1 MIKTILVPATGSD
14 LDGAVFQS
22 ALTVARAFAAHL
34 EVLHVHVDAA
44 AMAAR
49 MVPAAEVGIG
59 ATVIGLVDQIE
70 EDAGRREAKARKTFE
85 EFCARERLVAADMP
99 IAQGAPSV
107 QWLRQIGDQGYWVAE
122 LGRSADLLIIGRRTD
137 DPGVS
142 VEAIETALFGSGRP
156 VLISP
161 AAALAALPET
171 IVIAWKSTPEAARAV
186 GAAMPLLSTAKQIL
200 IVTIAEDQGLSD
212 EEEGARLLTS
222 LRWHGFNVSLRRLPP
237 GPQGAASTLLA
248 AAAEQ
253 AALIVMGAYG
263 NSRLRQWVFGGF
275 TRHILRGA
283 EVPVLMMH

>member
-14 LDGAVFQS
+14 LDIAVFRS

-44 AMAAR
+44 AVAAA
-49 MVPAAEVGIG
+49 MVSDAGVGVG
-59 ATVIGLVDQIE
+59 ATVIGMVDQIE
-70 EDAGRREAKARKTFE
+70 EDASRREAKARQSFQ
-85 EFCARERLVAADMP
+85 EFCAREQVVLADTP
-99 IAQGAPSV
+99 IAQGAPSA
-107 QWLRQIGDQGYWVAE
+107 QWLRQRGDQAYWVAE
-122 LGRSADLLIIGRRTD
+122 LGRSADLHIIGRRTD

-142 VEAIETALFGSGRP
+142 VDTIETALFGSGRP

-161 AAALAALPET
+161 AAGLATLPET
-171 IVIAWKSTPEAARAV
+171 IVIAWKATPEAARAV

-200 IVTIAEDQGLSD
+200 IVTVAEDQGSD
-212 EEEGARLLTS
+212 EEGVRLLTS
-222 LRWHGFNVSLRRLPP
+222 LRWHGFNVSMSRLPP

-253 AALIVMGAYG
+253 AALVVMGAYG
-263 NSRLRQWVFGGF
+263 NSRLRQWNFGGF
-275 TRHILRGA
+275 TRHVLRGA